1 MAKKRSKYFATLAYS
16 ESCPNYLDC
25 LNTLCIDYLV
35 SPLHCSDVNSDGT
48 PKKEHYHIILV
59 FDSLKSCDQVREL
72 ISDFGFVGLEIV
84 QSLRSYAR
92 YLCHL
97 DNADKMQYS
106 PDDVVCRGI
115 DYQQFIKSDNDKYDI
130 YARIIDYIR
139 DKQVMSFYDL
149 LVYARY
155 NDFDMFRALCDNSY
169 MIREFL
175 RSAVDGARFVSQP
188 NFDENFASVSDFD
201 PANPFGVMAT
211 GVEIPPATTTKG
223 GINNQ

>member
-16 ESCPNYLDC
+16 ESCPNYLDY

-59 FDSLKSCDQVREL
+59 FDSLKSCDQVRDL

-97 DNADKMQYS
+97 DNADKAQYS

-130 YARIIDYIR
+130 YARIIDYVC
-139 DKQVMSFYDL
+139 DKQIMSFYDL

-155 NDFDMFRALCDNSY
+155 NDFNMFRALCDNSY

-175 RSAVDGARFVSQP
+175 RSAVDGARFISQP
-188 NFDENFASVSDFD
+188 NFDGNFASVSDFD

-211 GVEIPPATTTKG
+211 GVEIPPPPATTTKG
-223 GINNQ
+223 GNQ

>member
-16 ESCPNYLDC
+16 ESCPNYLDY

-35 SPLHCSDVNSDGT
+35 SPLHCFDVNSDGT

-59 FDSLKSCDQVREL
+59 FDSLKSCDQVRDL

-97 DNADKMQYS
+97 DNADKTQYS

-139 DKQVMSFYDL
+139 DKQIMSFYDL

-175 RSAVDGARFVSQP
+175 RSAVDGSRFVSQP
-188 NFDENFASVSDFD
+188 NFDGNFASVSDFD

-211 GVEIPPATTTKG
+211 GAEVSPPPLHYD
-223 GINNQ
+223 

>member
-16 ESCPNYLDC
+16 ESCPNYLDY

-35 SPLHCSDVNSDGT
+35 SPLHCFDVNSDGT

-59 FDSLKSCDQVREL
+59 FDSLKSCDQVRDL

-97 DNADKMQYS
+97 DNADKTQYS

-139 DKQVMSFYDL
+139 DKQIMSFYDL

-175 RSAVDGARFVSQP
+175 RSAVDGSRFVSQP
-188 NFDENFASVSDFD
+188 NFDGNFASVSDFD

-211 GVEIPPATTTKG
+211 GVEVSPPPLHYD
-223 GINNQ
+223 